1 MNAVAD
7 FFRLGFIRMLSEI
20 RNPFFDF
27 FFSTVTRLGEE
38 FLFMAVA
45 LAVFWCGNKKR
56 GYFLLITGFLG
67 TVVNQVL
74 KITFRVRRPWQ
85 LDPSFEPVASAKPAA
100 TGYSMPSGHTQVGS
114 TLYGGIAIT
123 AKRRVTRI
131 LGVAAVLL
139 IAFSRLY
146 LGVHTLADVTMSLGI
161 GIMILCVFDVIFSYV
176 DRNPRVLYA
185 VSLCM
190 ILCGLA
196 NVIYAECAPPP
207 QSLNPTEY
215 AQEAIHLADA
225 AKNAWSLFGAALAFP
240 LILFFDEKY
249 IRFDGR
255 APLFWQIGKVAVG
268 LLLLLGVKE
277 GLKVP
282 MDFLCGDLL
291 FKHAIRYFLTVC
303 VAGIFYPW
311 LFRFIPKK
319 EASKQVA

>member
-1 MNAVAD
+1 MSAITD

-20 RNPFFDF
+20 RNPVFDF
-27 FFSTVTRLGEE
+27 FFLTVTRLGEE

-67 TVVNQVL
+67 TVVNQAL

-85 LDPSFEPVASAKPAA
+85 IDPSFEPVASAKPAA

-114 TLYGGIAIT
+114 TLYGGIALT
-123 AKRRVTRI
+123 AKRRVTMA
-131 LGVAAVLL
+131 LGIAAVLL

-146 LGVHTLADVTMSLGI
+146 LGVHTLADVLMSLGI
-161 GIMILCVFDVIFSYV
+161 GIIILIAFDIVFSYV
-176 DRNPRVLYA
+176 DKNPRVLYA
-185 VSLCM
+185 VSAVM
-190 ILCGLA
+190 ILCALA
-196 NVIYAECAPPP
+196 NVIYAECAPAP
-207 QSLNPTEY
+207 QTQNPLEY
-215 AQEAIHLADA
+215 AEEAVHLADA

-240 LILFFDEKY
+240 FILFFDEKY
-249 IRFDGR
+249 IRFDGH
-255 APLFWQIGKVAVG
+255 ATLVWQIAKVALG

-282 MDFLCGDLL
+282 MDLLCGDLL

-303 VAGIFYPW
+303 AAGIFYPW

-319 EASKQVA
+319 EKTA